1 MMMFVEQLRRQPLA
15 VVLIR
20 RFAVAI
26 RRRAEHFLRRRDLL
40 EDQMFDPSFAYRYAC
55 SFLLLRKLDWLDS
68 LVVLNLS
75 LALVPLFEFFVGVLK
90 VSNA

>member
-1 MMMFVEQLRRQPLA
+1 MFVEQLQRQLLA

-40 EDQMFDPSFAYRYAC
+40 EDQMFDPLFAYRYAC
-55 SFLLLRKLDWLDS
+55 SFLLLRKLDLLGS

-75 LALVPLFEFFVGVLK
+75 LALVPLFEIFVGVLK